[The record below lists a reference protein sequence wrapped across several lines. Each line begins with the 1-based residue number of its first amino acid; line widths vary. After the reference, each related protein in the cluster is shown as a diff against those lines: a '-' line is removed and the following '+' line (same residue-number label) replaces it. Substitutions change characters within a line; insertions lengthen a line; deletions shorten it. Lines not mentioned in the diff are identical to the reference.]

1 MSIQG
6 ITDGAWNNTNSV
18 TSGID
23 KIYAYDN
30 ISIVVLMVMVL
41 LLLIANGVQFRAYG
55 KRLDKG
61 FDRDIIMAKAI
72 NSLESAVDEMIRLL
86 NFSIQIY
93 KGKDKE

>member
-1 MSIQG
+1 MSIPG
-6 ITDGAWNNTNSV
+6 ILEGAGNNANSV
-18 TSGID
+18 SHGIE
-23 KIYAYDN
+23 KIWAYDN

-61 FDRDIIMAKAI
+61 FDRDILWTKAI
-72 NSLESAVDEMIRLL
+72 NNLESAVDEMIRLL

>member
-1 MSIQG
+1 MSIPG
-6 ITDGAWNNTNSV
+6 ILSDAGASANSV

-41 LLLIANGVQFRAYG
+41 LLLIANGIQFRAYG

-61 FDRDIIMAKAI
+61 FDRDILWTKAI
-72 NSLESAVDEMIRLL
+72 NNLESAVDEMIRLL

>member
-1 MSIQG
+1 MSIPG
-6 ITDGAWNNTNSV
+6 ILSDAGASANIV

-41 LLLIANGVQFRAYG
+41 LLLIANGIQFRAYG

-61 FDRDIIMAKAI
+61 FDRDILWTKAI
-72 NSLESAVDEMIRLL
+72 NNLESAVDEMIRLL